1 MPKVALVDVKRLGH
15 VVDLL
20 VEELGPGQI
29 EFMKA
34 RWLHQIQYWDQRSR
48 GARWKYFALRGVV
61 VLGGV
66 SIPVLAAAQA
76 SLVIAGI
83 ISAAVAAAAA
93 WEGVANYGQIWL
105 EKRRA
110 AELLKVEGWL
120 FLQRADKY
128 AGLTYQVAFAT
139 FATEVERQI
148 AIEQPADQRRQPAGR
163 LPRDGDGDI
172 RSQADLA
179 CALDRA
185 RHCGKRAAPVC
196 EDPLG
201 IVVGC
206 KAIEGDHQPDA
217 APL

>member
-1 MPKVALVDVKRLGH
+1 MAKVALVDVTRLGQ

-20 VEELGPGQI
+20 VEELGTGQI

-110 AELLKVEGWL
+110 AEVLKCEGWL
-120 FLQRADKY
+120 FFQGAAKY
-128 AGLTYQVAFAT
+128 AGQPLRIAAAT
-139 FATEVERQI
+139 FAAEVEQQI
-148 AIEQPADQRRQPAGR
+148 AKE
-163 LPRDGDGDI
+163 
-172 RSQADLA
+172 
-179 CALDRA
+179 
-185 RHCGKRAAPVC
+185 
-196 EDPLG
+196 
-201 IVVGC
+201 VGEYV
-206 KAIEGDHQPDA
+206 ANFDVDA
-217 APL
+217 ATARVKQTQQMLEAAGIKPSQGGGAPTARG

>member
-128 AGLTYQVAFAT
+128 AGLSYPVAFST

-148 AIEQPADQRRQPAGR
+148 AKEVGEYVAGFDVEAATAR
-163 LPRDGDGDI
+163 V
-172 RSQADLA
+172 SQTFKML
-179 CALDRA
+179 
-185 RHCGKRAAPVC
+185 
-196 EDPLG
+196 
-201 IVVGC
+201 
-206 KAIEGDHQPDA
+206 DA
-217 APL
+217 ARVPHTTGEQH

>member
-1 MPKVALVDVKRLGH
+1 MPKVALVDVKRLGQ

-20 VEELGPGQI
+20 VEELGTGQI

-128 AGLTYQVAFAT
+128 AGLTYQIAFPT

-148 AIEQPADQRRQPAGR
+148 AKEVGEYVAGF
-163 LPRDGDGDI
+163 DVE
-172 RSQADLA
+172 
-179 CALDRA
+179 
-185 RHCGKRAAPVC
+185 AATNRVTQTFKM
-196 EDPLG
+196 L
-201 IVVGC
+201 
-206 KAIEGDHQPDA
+206 DA
-217 APL
+217 ARVDR

>member
-1 MPKVALVDVKRLGH
+1 MPNVPLVDVTRLAK
-15 VVDLL
+15 VVDML

-34 RWLHQIQYWDQRSR
+34 RWLHQIEYWDQRSR
-48 GARWKYFALRGVV
+48 DARWKYFALRGVV

-66 SIPVLAAAQA
+66 SIPVLATAQA
-76 SLVIAGI
+76 SLVLAAV

-93 WEGVANYGQIWL
+93 WDGVANYGQIWL

-128 AGLTYQVAFAT
+128 AGLNYQVAFSA

-148 AIEQPADQRRQPAGR
+148 AKEVGEYVAGFDVEAATAR
-163 LPRDGDGDI
+163 V
-172 RSQADLA
+172 SQTFKML
-179 CALDRA
+179 
-185 RHCGKRAAPVC
+185 
-196 EDPLG
+196 
-201 IVVGC
+201 
-206 KAIEGDHQPDA
+206 DA
-217 APL
+217 ARVPHTTGDR